1 MLLLADS
8 GATKTDWYIGN
19 NPTDG
24 LQFQTE
30 GINPFHQSPSIIC
43 TILEKQL
50 LPHLPVSPAS
60 CHRIFFYGAGCTPAK
75 SLEVAR
81 ILQIF
86 FTNAQI
92 SVESDLLGA
101 ARSACKDHPGIA
113 CILGTGSNSCLYDG
127 RQIVRNIPPLGYILG
142 DEGSGAY
149 LGKRFIGDCL
159 KGQLPE
165 KLRDGLLEEYKLT
178 MADILDRVYRQPQA
192 NRFLAGF
199 TPYIYMHKEETE
211 VQHFLSDC
219 FREFFLRNI
228 LPYESDQPVSFVG
241 SIAWFFRKE
250 IEETARQMNISVGTF
265 VKSPIEGLKVYHF

>member
-86 FTNAQI
+86 SPT
-92 SVESDLLGA
+92 
-101 ARSACKDHPGIA
+101 H
-113 CILGTGSNSCLYDG
+113 
-127 RQIVRNIPPLGYILG
+127 
-142 DEGSGAY
+142 
-149 LGKRFIGDCL
+149 RF
-159 KGQLPE
+159 P
-165 KLRDGLLEEYKLT
+165 
-178 MADILDRVYRQPQA
+178 
-192 NRFLAGF
+192 
-199 TPYIYMHKEETE
+199 
-211 VQHFLSDC
+211 
-219 FREFFLRNI
+219 
-228 LPYESDQPVSFVG
+228 
-241 SIAWFFRKE
+241 
-250 IEETARQMNISVGTF
+250 
-265 VKSPIEGLKVYHF
+265 

>member
-81 ILQIF
+81 NLTDFFHQRTDFRRKRPAGCSSLCLQGSSGNSLHSGNRIK
-86 FTNAQI
+86 
-92 SVESDLLGA
+92 LLPVRRPA
-101 ARSACKDHPGIA
+101 DCAEHSASGIY
-113 CILGTGSNSCLYDG
+113 S
-127 RQIVRNIPPLGYILG
+127 RR
-142 DEGSGAY
+142 
-149 LGKRFIGDCL
+149 
-159 KGQLPE
+159 
-165 KLRDGLLEEYKLT
+165 
-178 MADILDRVYRQPQA
+178 
-192 NRFLAGF
+192 
-199 TPYIYMHKEETE
+199 
-211 VQHFLSDC
+211 
-219 FREFFLRNI
+219 
-228 LPYESDQPVSFVG
+228 
-241 SIAWFFRKE
+241 
-250 IEETARQMNISVGTF
+250 
-265 VKSPIEGLKVYHF
+265 

>member
-81 ILQIF
+81 MLQIF

-165 KLRDGLLEEYKLT
+165 KLRH
-178 MADILDRVYRQPQA
+178 A
-192 NRFLAGF
+192 
-199 TPYIYMHKEETE
+199 
-211 VQHFLSDC
+211 
-219 FREFFLRNI
+219 
-228 LPYESDQPVSFVG
+228 
-241 SIAWFFRKE
+241 
-250 IEETARQMNISVGTF
+250 AR
-265 VKSPIEGLKVYHF
+265 